1 MNIDYSQFLSMIPE
15 VTLMALLVIVFIAD
29 FSTAQRFVMPNGD
42 NKTSSPRITQLLRLV
57 L

>member
-42 NKTSSPRITQLLRLV
+42 SKTSSPRAWF
-57 L
+57 